1 MRSCACSMFEIVLKC
16 TNCIPRCGAG
26 SVLLTD
32 CYGAF
37 ALHHFEKKKSS
48 TSASWGFFWCN
59 SPGYPSCVCC
69 SRAHNRWWRSTCKYI
84 FSSFTGSSLCVWF
97 YLGRLIRALAAA
109 LHFTLD
115 LILFSSNPAEKTCA
129 FCRSHKR
136 VVFVTPVLVSRRGV
150 VPSWGCGINTLSS
163 SKPPWF
169 VGRHVT
175 KCRLPSLL
183 PQRRTHGQQIDD
195 FIGRKCRCTRQKVC
209 WTLADSPVLP
219 EWLQVL
225 GSHLKLV
232 ILRES
237 TCPQSSFSQGLLSPR
252 ELHREFVH
260 IKNPGA
266 APYPLHKSRSEEFL
280 YINREVSPFFNLKNS
295 GV

>member
-1 MRSCACSMFEIVLKC
+1 MRSCACSMFGIVLKC
-16 TNCIPRCGAG
+16 ASCIPGCGAG

-37 ALHHFEKKKSS
+37 ASHHLEKKKKAPLLLLG
-48 TSASWGFFWCN
+48 ASFGAT
-59 SPGYPSCVCC
+59 PQGT
-69 SRAHNRWWRSTCKYI
+69 RAVFAAAVLTIAGGNQLANTFLVVSQAL
-84 FSSFTGSSLCVWF
+84 LCVWF
-97 YLGRLIRALAAA
+97 YLGRLIRAQALAAA

-136 VVFVTPVLVSRRGV
+136 VVFVTPVLVWRRGV
-150 VPSWGCGINTLSS
+150 VPSWGCGCHTLSS

-175 KCRLPSLL
+175 KCRLLSVL
-183 PQRRTHGQQIDD
+183 PQRRTHGQQINAS
-195 FIGRKCRCTRQKVC
+195 IGRKCRCTRQKVR
-209 WTLADSPVLP
+209 WTLSLADSPVLP

-232 ILRES
+232 ILR
-237 TCPQSSFSQGLLSPR
+237 
-252 ELHREFVH
+252 
-260 IKNPGA
+260 
-266 APYPLHKSRSEEFL
+266 
-280 YINREVSPFFNLKNS
+280 
-295 GV
+295 